1 MASGLPNLTGQ
12 QDVYDAGVAL
22 DRVASPCAADSEVEL
37 TVLLERLP
45 GALLRV
51 FGVLCTFELVPE
63 RSLSQCAGP
72 DAIRVVFHFR
82 DLPGHRLD
90 LLVRKLR
97 QLTECFEARVAA
109 PDLAVALP
117 A

>member
-12 QDVYDAGVAL
+12 QDVYDAAVAL
-22 DRVASPCAADSEVEL
+22 DCLASSCATDGEVEL

-51 FGVLCTFELVPE
+51 FGVLCAFDLVPD
-63 RSLSQCAGP
+63 RSLSRSVGP
-72 DAIRVVFHFR
+72 DAIRVVCHFR

-97 QLTECFEARVAA
+97 QLTECYEVGVAA
-109 PDLAVALP
+109 SDLAVALP